1 MQTNEVL
8 QIAVGVEVALIDP
21 NGENRKQYETSVQ
34 NVRPQRVRYGKRV
47 SDIRYSPR
55 TRNNRTWSE
64 DLNDFVS
71 TSERNYGFLMEV
83 ENSGKPYYVVVK
95 PKNFISTR
103 AEYEGFWIPE
113 LARLEAEREVQRA
126 NEEVRQRRY
135 QQRNEIR
142 NARELQ
148 LKPEAERTAEAI
160 AESITAV
167 LGYRSRLNSLIQVEH
182 EGTWENEDTDNP
194 TYHTKQVGKITL
206 TLNDFQRLL
215 EKATQE

>member
-8 QIAVGVEVALIDP
+8 QIAVGVEVAMIDP

-34 NVRPQRVRYGKRV
+34 SVRPQRVRYGKRV
-47 SDIRYSPR
+47 SDIRYR
-55 TRNNRTWSE
+55 TKTTNNRTWSE

-71 TSERNYGFLMEV
+71 TTDRNYGFLMEV

-95 PKNFISTR
+95 PKNFIATR

-113 LARLEAEREVQRA
+113 LARLEEERAVQRA

-135 QQRNEIR
+135 EQRNEIR
-142 NARELQ
+142 KARELQ

-182 EGTWENEDTDNP
+182 EGTWENEESDNP

-215 EKATQE
+215 EKAIQE